1 MTNREL
7 FTDKP
12 EHLVI
17 EKFEDCPL
25 ADTQI
30 RLKSEFSAIKHGTEF
45 HHFTGKSP
53 FDEMTFDGDMRMFIK
68 KEQEDIAYH
77 KTAFGNT
84 TVGHVIE
91 VGKAVTRFKAGDR
104 VYAYGPIAERAVVE
118 EQFTYPLPEAMNEFD
133 AVCMDPALYAL
144 GAVRDSKARAGD
156 QVVVFGLGAIGM
168 LIIQL
173 LKLSGCMEI
182 IAVDPIEKR
191 RKQAIKFGASLA
203 LDPVSD
209 DIGLEVHRFLDN
221 VGADIAIEASG
232 NYNALYTAMK
242 CVRKCGSIVT
252 LGYYKGRDT
261 VLALGQEWMHNR
273 LTLISSMPTWDNPQR
288 DYPLWD
294 EQRMVQTLENM
305 FIRKMITSEG
315 IVEPVVSFDQSISMI
330 MEIYNNPA
338 NSIKMGVSYD

>member
-1 MTNREL
+1 MINRGL

-17 EKFEDCPL
+17 EEFEDCML
-25 ADTQI
+25 TDTQI
-30 RLKSEFSAIKHGTEF
+30 RIKSEFSAIKHGTEF

-53 FDEMTFDGDMRMFIK
+53 FDEMTFDGNMRMFIK
-68 KEQEDIAYH
+68 KEEGDIVYH

-91 VGKAVTRFKAGDR
+91 VGSAVTRFKVGDR

-118 EQFTYPLPEAMNEFD
+118 EQFTYALPKDMNEFD

-144 GAVRDSKARAGD
+144 GAVRDSKARAGER
-156 QVVVFGLGAIGM
+156 VVVFGLGAIGM
-168 LIIQL
+168 LITQL

-191 RKQAIKFGASLA
+191 RKQALKYGATQA
-203 LDPVSD
+203 LDPVND
-209 DIGLEVHRFLDN
+209 DVGLEVHRYLGG

-232 NYNALYTAMK
+232 SYNALYTAMK

-252 LGYYKGRDT
+252 LGYYKGRDS

-294 EQRMVQTLENM
+294 EQRLVQTLEQM
-305 FIRKMITSEG
+305 FIRKMLTSEG
-315 IVEPVVSFDQSISMI
+315 IVDPVVPFDQSVSTV
-330 MEIYNNPA
+330 MEIYKNPE
-338 NSIKMGVSYD
+338 NSIKMGVSYE